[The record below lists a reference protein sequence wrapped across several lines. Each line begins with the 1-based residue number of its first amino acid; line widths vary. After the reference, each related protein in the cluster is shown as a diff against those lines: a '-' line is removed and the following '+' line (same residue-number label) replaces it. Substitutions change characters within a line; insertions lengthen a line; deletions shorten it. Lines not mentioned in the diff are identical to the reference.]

1 MAQVGLELIG
11 RESPPCYKGMLP
23 SSFYVASITLVPK
36 ADKDT
41 TKNKDI
47 D

>member
-1 MAQVGLELIG
+1 
-11 RESPPCYKGMLP
+11 MLP

-47 D
+47 DWFSWW